1 MSLVL
6 SNAFKGLLL
15 SSYVN
20 IKVDLA
26 VKSIQDLIDK
36 PKVEIYHDNI
46 FSIKGNMKELT
57 QLRNRIPE
65 KDTEYIHVFNGNEIN
80 KFRRGQ
86 AVIFCVSFNCKYFQL
101 NNNHLN
107 LVYTEQHYYH
117 GFRCLYV
124 IKSHSHSKKIN
135 KL

>member
-1 MSLVL
+1 MTLVV

-20 IKVDLA
+20 NQFDLA
-26 VKSIQDLIDK
+26 VKSIQDLIEK
-36 PKVEIYHDNI
+36 PNVKIYYDNI
-46 FSIKGNMKELT
+46 FSFKRNITELI
-57 QLRNRIPE
+57 QLRDRIPE
-65 KDTEYIHVFNGNEIN
+65 NDIDHNHIFNDNEIN

-86 AVIFCVSFNCKYFQL
+86 AVIFCLSFNCKYFQSKNINL
-101 NNNHLN
+101 H

-124 IKSHSHSKKIN
+124 KKSHSHSKQIH

>member
-20 IKVDLA
+20 NQFDLA

-46 FSIKGNMKELT
+46 FVFKENITELT
-57 QLRNRIPE
+57 RLKNRIPE
-65 KDTEYIHVFNGNEIN
+65 KNTHYQDVFNDNEIN
-80 KFRRGQ
+80 KFLRGQ
-86 AVIFCVSFNCKYFQL
+86 AVIFCISYNCKYFQL
-101 NNNHLN
+101 NNNHLH
-107 LVYTEQHYYH
+107 LVYTKQHYYH

-124 IKSHSHSKKIN
+124 KKSHSHSKQIH